1 MTAELVS
8 RRALRRGAGWAGRAS
23 QHRREQ
29 VRTQAT
35 RVAAAPTLWSSLVDV
50 LRAIDGPSSA
60 LLCTMSGSPVATHGL
75 ARTEVARAIADARR
89 AFATATGAEAT
100 AAGTRTVELTVG
112 ARHTVIA
119 SVPGAAHGHL
129 LSVSAEGVSAP
140 LLQAWTRRA
149 AEDLQE
155 LLVAEPWSSSS
166 SAAE

>member
-8 RRALRRGAGWAGRAS
+8 RSALRRAAGWAGRAS

-35 RVAAAPTLWSSLVDV
+35 PVAAAPALWSSLVDV

-60 LLCTMSGSPVATHGL
+60 LLCTMTGSPVATHGL
-75 ARTEVARAIADARR
+75 ARTEVAQATIDARR
-89 AFATATGAEAT
+89 AFAAAARAGAT
-100 AAGTRTVELTVG
+100 AAGIETVELTVG

-119 SVPGAAHGHL
+119 SVPDAVHGHL

-140 LLQAWTRRA
+140 LLRAWTQRA

-155 LLVAEPWSSSS
+155 LLVTEPWARSS